1 MDKKESP
8 YLLDKAKFKSRRGL
22 NELDQI
28 LVPFVQNEFNSLE
41 EKEKFLLVELL
52 EFEDIDL
59 ADLILY
65 RKIEPEIKFDVSG
78 RVVIPDILMNFAN
91 LTNKAVFMLS
101 LIHI

>member
-1 MDKKESP
+1 MDKKESSF
-8 YLLDKAKFKSRRGL
+8 LLDKAKFKSRRGL

-52 EFEDIDL
+52 EFEDVDL

-65 RKIEPEIKFDVSG
+65 RKMEPEIKFEE
-78 RVVIPDILMNFAN
+78 IILKIIKF
-91 LTNKAVFMLS
+91 S
-101 LIHI
+101 SEI

>member
-1 MDKKESP
+1 MDKKESSF
-8 YLLDKAKFKSRRGL
+8 LLDKAKFKSRRGL

-52 EFEDIDL
+52 EFEDVDL

-65 RKIEPEIKFDVSG
+65 RKMEPELEFEEIILKIIKFSSE
-78 RVVIPDILMNFAN
+78 I
-91 LTNKAVFMLS
+91 
-101 LIHI
+101 

>member
-1 MDKKESP
+1 MDKKESS

-52 EFEDIDL
+52 EYEDVDL

-65 RKIEPEIKFDVSG
+65 RKIEPEIKFEE
-78 RVVIPDILMNFAN
+78 IILKIIKF
-91 LTNKAVFMLS
+91 S
-101 LIHI
+101 SEI

>member
-1 MDKKESP
+1 MDKKETSF
-8 YLLDKAKFKSRRGL
+8 LLDKAKFKSRRGL

-52 EFEDIDL
+52 EFEDVDL

-65 RKIEPEIKFDVSG
+65 QKIEPEIKFEEIISK
-78 RVVIPDILMNFAN
+78 IIEF
-91 LTNKAVFMLS
+91 S
-101 LIHI
+101 SEI

>member
-1 MDKKESP
+1 MDKKETTF
-8 YLLDKAKFKSRRGL
+8 LLDKAKFKSRRGL

-52 EFEDIDL
+52 EFEDVDL

-65 RKIEPEIKFDVSG
+65 RKMEPEIKFEE
-78 RVVIPDILMNFAN
+78 IILKIIEF
-91 LTNKAVFMLS
+91 S
-101 LIHI
+101 SEI

>member
-1 MDKKESP
+1 MDKKETTF
-8 YLLDKAKFKSRRGL
+8 LLDKAKFKSRRGL

-52 EFEDIDL
+52 EFEDVDL

-65 RKIEPEIKFDVSG
+65 RKIEPEIKFEE
-78 RVVIPDILMNFAN
+78 IILKIIKF
-91 LTNKAVFMLS
+91 S
-101 LIHI
+101 SEI

>member
-1 MDKKESP
+1 MDKKENP

-52 EFEDIDL
+52 EFEDVDL

-65 RKIEPEIKFDVSG
+65 RKMEPEIKFEE
-78 RVVIPDILMNFAN
+78 IILKIIKF
-91 LTNKAVFMLS
+91 S
-101 LIHI
+101 SEI